1 MLGLYRL
8 KDWNNTPK
16 MMRASTIKNKIEKGN
31 KKKNKNLFAPP
42 SEIMKVCN
50 KKKFPKEYAKEIKIL
65 IIEFFS
71 KTKSDEFNLFFEK
84 EEDRQAVYSAYNSLY
99 GIDDQKVK
107 NTRNKFLESFLMS
120 IERNTYL
127 YIIHQNKIYDEIK
140 NNWIKRKKKE
150 LENRKDLNFQDLKVI
165 LIKDFKETI
174 KDREEKGLL
183 KKEAIT
189 LEEENKEDDKKFN
202 ESQTKVL
209 KKTLTKDNT
218 KRPL

>member
-8 KDWNNTPK
+8 MDWNNTPK
-16 MMRASTIKNKIEKGN
+16 IMRASSIKNKIEKGN
-31 KKKNKNLFAPP
+31 KKKRKNLFAPP
-42 SEIMKVCN
+42 SEIIKVCS
-50 KKKFPKEYAKEIKIL
+50 KKNFPKKYAKEIKIL

-107 NTRNKFLESFLMS
+107 NTRNKFLESFLMG

-127 YIIHQNKIYDEIK
+127 YIIHQNEIYNEIK
-140 NNWIKRKKKE
+140 NNWIKRKKEE
-150 LENRKDLNFQDLKVI
+150 LENTKDLNFQDLKVI
-165 LIKDFKETI
+165 LIRDLKKTI

-183 KKEAIT
+183 KKECIT
-189 LEEENKEDDKKFN
+189 HEETIEEENKDFN